1 MSAGGRRPDADEAAL
16 WRHVARDVT
25 PLSRPPAP
33 QGDAPLA
40 PTPTD
45 APPEAAAPPDWDALL
60 TDDRLDRLFAVAID
74 YARSSPQDTLG
85 MAARDL
91 DQNRGIVRRV
101 IRRALT
107 DAG

>member
-1 MSAGGRRPDADEAAL
+1 MEQPAAYA
-16 WRHVARDVT
+16 HSPAT
-25 PLSRPPAP
+25 PVSPQPASMPAP
-33 QGDAPLA
+33 LPPQADAPLGTI
-40 PTPTD
+40 PTT
-45 APPEAAAPPDWDALL
+45 ATPEAVAPPDWDALL

-107 DAG
+107 DAS